1 MDWQELSKIAAF
13 QQDQDVVAPE
23 AETTIGDYA
32 LDIFRAPV
40 GGISDALQ
48 GLVTLGVLPFDMLTD
63 KDLTGKIDAFFESFP
78 ILNIEAKTG
87 LGQVV
92 QTITQFGVPL
102 GVASRIGRAIPL
114 LRKAGETTKLSSLP
128 TIGAKGTEI
137 ARRAGYWGALGGA
150 TDIAVSVPTKNVV
163 LSDMLGVT
171 ETPDLASA
179 TGKELAVEKMKQ
191 KLKFGAEGAAIGG
204 AIAMLPVAGAVGKKL
219 LGPVYNKVIDPVAG
233 SVFRNLDSKV
243 LNPLTVGIAGKGK
256 EGSFITKGITK
267 LGTKK
272 DTFKSKLYEKLDI
285 PDPSM
290 WAFYNTKGGTFGQTV
305 AGKLSK
311 LKEYFGSAGLMS
323 KGLKNEGD
331 KITSK
336 LEAITKKFN
345 RKDEY
350 MNEKL
355 YDIVTK
361 MKGNI
366 FDKVTG
372 SPGYRNIMDDLQRE
386 RNKITDY
393 ILAPGKVQSDKML
406 KLVNPAVRTEAKQ
419 IKQMLKESN
428 QMVGNMF
435 ANSPLKSFKDLA
447 SLKMKDADNFFKQ
460 RLASFNNK
468 NFQFDV
474 NGPAALGARKEIKN
488 IILQN
493 QNMRPTNISRK
504 QADILRKK
512 LKEGKKLNETET
524 AFNKLLDKE
533 VAFRMQGLKSAVI
546 NSGSNVNKYFK
557 SIGSITGR
565 DAKKVDDLSD
575 EIRKFLSTPKGQK
588 VEIKDYSPV
597 LDTIIWNNKQ
607 VYQKQYFDMV
617 ESQWLKNGVIFK
629 NILTDDAAYQN
640 VIRRGIDPNRLRKI
654 TARDD
659 GGITAIDDFALDSN
673 FFRNQIKGISKKVK
687 ENRPEMFNDYYTLP
701 EISNAIQGV
710 KSNFDKLFDVPFY
723 SNIMKIKAGGQITKT
738 IFSPMTQV
746 RNVSTASFFPLA
758 SGLIGSRSSVSQAFK
773 DTFEDIFKS
782 GKIDE
787 KIFDDFID
795 DSVTRGV
802 IDQSIAVNEIKRLAE
817 RGVKGLLNIED
828 FMKNPTVKKFVDV
841 YQGGDNVWKIYS
853 DRFYQSA
860 LKQAFGDPKATP
872 VKVLDEVKDWYK
884 TVAKEDFIEVSS
896 ITGAKKT
903 ADEALK
909 EVSAYLVTN
918 TIPTYSKVPKIIQSI
933 RDLPLGNFI
942 AFPAEILRTG
952 SNLIT
957 IGARELT
964 SVNPYIR
971 QMGARRLIGASA
983 TFGGIGTVIGG
994 TAQAVTG
1001 VTDEMMQKA
1010 RAFVPVYEKNAT
1022 LIPVSSPDANGN
1034 FKYFNFS
1041 YSNPYD
1047 SLVRPL
1053 NAVVNAFGRGELN
1066 QSSADTI
1073 VFNSLIGTPENPGA
1087 LVEFF
1092 SPFISESIGVE
1103 RITDVSLRGGRT
1115 GTGKMIYRETDP
1127 LGVKISRSLEHI
1139 IGGLNPGAFT
1149 SAVKIWDGASGRF
1162 TDYGSERNLRDELV
1176 ALMAGIRVQEV
1187 KPMQS
1192 MPFVITSFGRDK
1204 RNIGAKFASVAY
1216 SARSTPEQ
1224 KINAYKVWVMDSFK
1238 SQKNLMN
1245 TIQAA
1250 EDLGVSRSDLRK
1262 VLNDRLKNKTEVQNL
1277 FAGRFKAPTP
1287 SEARVKSLL
1296 ERLEDQNL
1304 DAALRFELGLDVAE
1318 DAWDDLKKD
1327 VRNFDLNDS
1336 LESFE
1341 AYIDAAL
1348 TFGVKQARDLPP
1360 LGARVGSVEDTPAVL
1375 PVDPKK
1381 DTAINNQ
1388 VVSASVSNRTTPG
1401 LFEKY
1406 FPRGIFN

>member
-872 VKVLDEVKDWYK
+872 VKV
-884 TVAKEDFIEVSS
+884 
-896 ITGAKKT
+896 
-903 ADEALK
+903 
-909 EVSAYLVTN
+909 
-918 TIPTYSKVPKIIQSI
+918 
-933 RDLPLGNFI
+933 
-942 AFPAEILRTG
+942 
-952 SNLIT
+952 
-957 IGARELT
+957 
-964 SVNPYIR
+964 
-971 QMGARRLIGASA
+971 
-983 TFGGIGTVIGG
+983 
-994 TAQAVTG
+994 
-1001 VTDEMMQKA
+1001 
-1010 RAFVPVYEKNAT
+1010 
-1022 LIPVSSPDANGN
+1022 
-1034 FKYFNFS
+1034 
-1041 YSNPYD
+1041 
-1047 SLVRPL
+1047 
-1053 NAVVNAFGRGELN
+1053 
-1066 QSSADTI
+1066 
-1073 VFNSLIGTPENPGA
+1073 
-1087 LVEFF
+1087 
-1092 SPFISESIGVE
+1092 
-1103 RITDVSLRGGRT
+1103 
-1115 GTGKMIYRETDP
+1115 
-1127 LGVKISRSLEHI
+1127 
-1139 IGGLNPGAFT
+1139 
-1149 SAVKIWDGASGRF
+1149 
-1162 TDYGSERNLRDELV
+1162 
-1176 ALMAGIRVQEV
+1176 
-1187 KPMQS
+1187 
-1192 MPFVITSFGRDK
+1192 
-1204 RNIGAKFASVAY
+1204 
-1216 SARSTPEQ
+1216 
-1224 KINAYKVWVMDSFK
+1224 
-1238 SQKNLMN
+1238 
-1245 TIQAA
+1245 
-1250 EDLGVSRSDLRK
+1250 
-1262 VLNDRLKNKTEVQNL
+1262 
-1277 FAGRFKAPTP
+1277 
-1287 SEARVKSLL
+1287 
-1296 ERLEDQNL
+1296 
-1304 DAALRFELGLDVAE
+1304 
-1318 DAWDDLKKD
+1318 
-1327 VRNFDLNDS
+1327 
-1336 LESFE
+1336 
-1341 AYIDAAL
+1341 
-1348 TFGVKQARDLPP
+1348 
-1360 LGARVGSVEDTPAVL
+1360 
-1375 PVDPKK
+1375 
-1381 DTAINNQ
+1381 
-1388 VVSASVSNRTTPG
+1388 
-1401 LFEKY
+1401 
-1406 FPRGIFN
+1406 